1 MCILLLI
8 ANPKQIKRLRTFKVL
23 MGHLEYLYRESSPHL
38 QILIMA
44 AGNAFKMSLQELRD
58 LMTFRG
64 IEGVN
69 KVWYDS

>member
-1 MCILLLI
+1 
-8 ANPKQIKRLRTFKVL
+8 
-23 MGHLEYLYRESSPHL
+23 
-38 QILIMA
+38 MA

-69 KVWYDS
+69 KVHCYKTLRRIPPP

>member
-1 MCILLLI
+1 
-8 ANPKQIKRLRTFKVL
+8 
-23 MGHLEYLYRESSPHL
+23 
-38 QILIMA
+38 MA

-69 KVWYDS
+69 KVRSARADIQRRGSILAWIVISSVYGADTIETDFFLSALFS

>member
-1 MCILLLI
+1 
-8 ANPKQIKRLRTFKVL
+8 
-23 MGHLEYLYRESSPHL
+23 
-38 QILIMA
+38 MA

-69 KVWYDS
+69 KVRSARARLIFRDLNPYF

>member
-1 MCILLLI
+1 
-8 ANPKQIKRLRTFKVL
+8 
-23 MGHLEYLYRESSPHL
+23 
-38 QILIMA
+38 MA

-69 KVWYDS
+69 KVRLVRADIQGRGSILAWIVISSLYGADTIAIDLFLSVLIS